1 MERRVI
7 DGYHEEILAR
17 LDCCFRLNLRSFE
30 FGPFGE

>member
-7 DGYHEEILAR
+7 DGYHEDILAK
-17 LDCCFRLNLRSFE
+17 LDHFLWNLRSFE

>member
-7 DGYHEEILAR
+7 DGYHKAMLAS
-17 LDCCFRLNLRSFE
+17 LDHFCGI